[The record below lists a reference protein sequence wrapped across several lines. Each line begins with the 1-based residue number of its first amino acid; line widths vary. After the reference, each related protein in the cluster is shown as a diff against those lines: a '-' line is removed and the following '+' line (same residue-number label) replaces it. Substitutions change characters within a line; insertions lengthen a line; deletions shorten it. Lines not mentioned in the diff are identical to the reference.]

1 MFARYARR
9 GTDDVF
15 LGRVGAGAAPGPVL
29 PAGLYVGV
37 DRAAGRGCAKWG
49 DAGAAG
55 FASRAIAG
63 KRGSGG
69 GGEFAGWDYNE
80 AVDALFER
88 NAVEEVAVEVRQG
101 DVVFF
106 DGVLVH
112 RGGPILAPGSF
123 RHALANHYIAY
134 GLQEWPHVR
143 WPRVGFD
150 GGERHYP
157 VPQAG

>member
-1 MFARYARR
+1 MLVSADLAE
-9 GTDDVF
+9 
-15 LGRVGAGAAPGPVL
+15 
-29 PAGLYVGV
+29 
-37 DRAAGRGCAKWG
+37 
-49 DAGAAG
+49 
-55 FASRAIAG
+55 
-63 KRGSGG
+63 

-150 GGERHYP
+150 GGERYFP
-157 VPQAG
+157 VP